1 MQNIYLFFHSF
12 IFIFWSE
19 FITIVFSWDLPNG
32 NPQTPVINS
41 KKNNDR
47 INLKNN
53 LLPIIPF
60 CRPSAQIA
68 MISSAR
74 DEHKERR
81 PPNSDYCISIDEYK
95 TKKGGNIL
103 DIILIFRSL
112 SGRQERL
119 VLSTTQTCT
128 RSLYKYHRFTW
139 KSRTLT

>member
-1 MQNIYLFFHSF
+1 MQNIYLFFHSLL
-12 IFIFWSE
+12 FWSE

-41 KKNNDR
+41 KKTNGR
-47 INLKNN
+47 INKKNN

-95 TKKGGNIL
+95 TKKKGEYSWHNSH
-103 DIILIFRSL
+103 F
-112 SGRQERL
+112 QEL
-119 VLSTTQTCT
+119 KWTTGEVSAFDNTNMH
-128 RSLYKYHRFTW
+128 SI
-139 KSRTLT
+139 SV